1 MAKLLAQ
8 VLPSEW
14 IKVLTAAR
22 ENEAGEENKLKR
34 IRQIQIADLFYSAA
48 NLFSQKL
55 VDSPTERGILNG

>member
-1 MAKLLAQ
+1 M
-8 VLPSEW
+8 

-22 ENEAGEENKLKR
+22 ENEQEKMQAGEENKLKR
-34 IRQIQIADLFYSAA
+34 IRRIQIADLFYGAA